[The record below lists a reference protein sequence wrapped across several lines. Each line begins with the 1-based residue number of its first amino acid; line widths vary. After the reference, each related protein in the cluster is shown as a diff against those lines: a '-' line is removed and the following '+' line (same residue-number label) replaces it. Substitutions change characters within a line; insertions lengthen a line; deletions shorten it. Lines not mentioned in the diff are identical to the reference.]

1 MIYLGNVS
9 DTQTKTHVHNECK
22 NFQDKYPHV
31 DFFGVDHTSVD
42 QISNRIRSSKVV
54 IYYADIPPY
63 TGLDVFFKLFDN
75 FPDTT
80 FYMLTLPADWTSI
93 AEWPKNTQWLH
104 YYFSPHSHTGND
116 YIGEYRDFQC
126 LTDKN
131 FSSDKVGISLN
142 RLPRSHRLVS
152 LSYMLGIGLDEH
164 CVITAPLLK
173 WHLAQTVRWTF
184 SCYKRCISTI

>member
-9 DTQTKTHVHNECK
+9 DTQTKTHVYNECK

-31 DFFGVDHTSVD
+31 DFFGVDRTSVD

-80 FYMLTLPADWTSI
+80 FYMLTLPADWTGI
-93 AEWPKNTQWLH
+93 AEWPKNTHWLH
-104 YYFSPHSHTGND
+104 YYFHHIVIQAMTILGSIETFNVSQIKILAVT
-116 YIGEYRDFQC
+116 
-126 LTDKN
+126 K
-131 FSSDKVGISLN
+131 
-142 RLPRSHRLVS
+142 LV
-152 LSYMLGIGLDEH
+152 
-164 CVITAPLLK
+164 
-173 WHLAQTVRWTF
+173 
-184 SCYKRCISTI
+184 